1 MTRLLKILTIT
12 LVLCLS
18 TIHSFAQGNSN
29 GNGNG
34 GGNGYAFGLGVN
46 IPEVSIIALRS
57 NSSTSISLGLDGPAE
72 AGLGATNTRDSSIWI
87 NYTFVKGKNSRP
99 KAKVYAKISSGSVPT
114 GMSLSVEAKPATS
127 HGKGNK
133 GTSTGEITL
142 TFSDQA
148 IIENIKSANTGKG
161 SNKGH
166 NLVYDLDLSNYS
178 IVNYTAPV
186 VLSITYTIAE

>member
-1 MTRLLKILTIT
+1 MTKLLKILTY
-12 LVLCLS
+12 LVLLFLC
-18 TIHSFAQGNSN
+18 TIEAHAQGNSN

-34 GGNGYAFGLGVN
+34 NGNGYAFGLGVN
-46 IPEVSIIALRS
+46 IPQISIIALRS

-72 AGLGATNTRDSSIWI
+72 AGLGATNTKDSSIWVH
-87 NYTFVKGKNSRP
+87 YTFVKGKNTRP
-99 KAKVYAKISSGSVPT
+99 KAKVYAKISSGSVPS
-114 GMSLSVEAKPATS
+114 GMTLNVEAKSPTS

-142 TFSDQA
+142 TSTDQA

-161 SNKGH
+161 ANKGH
-166 NLVYDLDLSNYS
+166 NLVYDLDLSSYN

-186 VLSITYTIAE
+186 VLTITYTIAE

>member
-1 MTRLLKILTIT
+1 MTRILKILTI
-12 LVLCLS
+12 LVVLCLC
-18 TIHSFAQGNSN
+18 TIQSFAQGNSN

-57 NSSTSISLGLDGPAE
+57 ASSTSISLGLTGPAE
-72 AGLGATNTRDSSIWI
+72 AGLGATNTADSSIWI

-99 KAKVYAKISSGSVPT
+99 KAKVYAKISAGSVPS
-114 GMSLSVEAKPATS
+114 GMNLNVEAKPATS

-142 TFSDQA
+142 TSSDQA
-148 IIENIKSANTGKG
+148 IIENIKSANTGNG
-161 SNKGH
+161 ANMGH
-166 NLVYDLDLSNYS
+166 NLVYSLDLTNYS

-186 VLSITYTIAE
+186 VLTIVYTIAE

>member
-1 MTRLLKILTIT
+1 MTRILKILTIT
-12 LVLCLS
+12 VVLCLC
-18 TIHSFAQGNSN
+18 TILSFAQGNSN

-57 NSSTSISLGLDGPAE
+57 NSSISISLGLDGPAE
-72 AGLGATNTRDSSIWI
+72 AGLGATNTMDSSIWV
-87 NYTFVKGKNSRP
+87 NYTFVKGKNTRP
-99 KAKVYAKISSGSVPT
+99 KAKVYAKIGSGSVPS
-114 GMSLSVEAKPATS
+114 GMLLNVEAKNPTS

-142 TFSDQA
+142 TSSDQP

-161 SNKGH
+161 ASQGH
-166 NLVYDLDLSNYS
+166 NLIYSLDLTNYS
-178 IVNYTAPV
+178 IVNYSAPV
-186 VLSITYTIAE
+186 VLTIVYTIAE